1 MFKVD
6 SRMFLHAAYGTNSAK
21 RISWSGTLGAQQEEL
36 DGQWGYSA
44 EFGFTLR
51 ASDRMT
57 FDLDLRYKR
66 RDGWLLHR
74 SGRNF
79 ATYEADDF
87 QPRIEMDYFFSAR
100 QQLRLTMQ
108 WAGIRAKSLKYYQIP
123 ESEDELVTRYLTD
136 GTSNE
141 DFSLSRLTA
150 QLRYRWELGPL
161 SDLFVVY
168 TRGSNL
174 SIGDM
179 NDGFGDLFAEAID
192 EPVVDFLIAKLRYR
206 FGR

>member
-1 MFKVD
+1 
-6 SRMFLHAAYGTNSAK
+6 
-21 RISWSGTLGAQQEEL
+21 
-36 DGQWGYSA
+36 
-44 EFGFTLR
+44 
-51 ASDRMT
+51 
-57 FDLDLRYKR
+57 
-66 RDGWLLHR
+66 
-74 SGRNF
+74 
-79 ATYEADDF
+79 
-87 QPRIEMDYFFSAR
+87 MDYFFSAR

-108 WAGIRAKSLKYYQIP
+108 WAGIRAKSLSYYRIP
-123 ESEDELVTRYLTD
+123 ESEGELVARDLAD

-174 SIGDM
+174 AISDLD
-179 NDGFGDLFAEAID
+179 DGFGDLFTEAID
-192 EPVVDFLIAKLRYR
+192 EPVVDSLVAKLRYR

>member
-1 MFKVD
+1 M
-6 SRMFLHAAYGTNSAK
+6 
-21 RISWSGTLGAQQEEL
+21 
-36 DGQWGYSA
+36 
-44 EFGFTLR
+44 
-51 ASDRMT
+51 
-57 FDLDLRYKR
+57 
-66 RDGWLLHR
+66 HR
-74 SGRNF
+74 WGRNF

-108 WAGIRAKSLKYYQIP
+108 WAGIRAKSLSYYQIP
-123 ESEDELVTRYLTD
+123 ETDGELVPRNLAD

-174 SIGDM
+174 AIGDL
-179 NDGFGDLFAEAID
+179 NDGFGDLFTQAID
-192 EPVVDFLIAKLRYR
+192 EPVVDYLVAKLRYR

>member
-1 MFKVD
+1 
-6 SRMFLHAAYGTNSAK
+6 
-21 RISWSGTLGAQQEEL
+21 
-36 DGQWGYSA
+36 
-44 EFGFTLR
+44 
-51 ASDRMT
+51 
-57 FDLDLRYKR
+57 
-66 RDGWLLHR
+66 
-74 SGRNF
+74 
-79 ATYEADDF
+79 
-87 QPRIEMDYFFSAR
+87 MDYFFSAR